1 MYAFYILFAIAFAG
15 TYYVLPH
22 SIRKLKEN
30 NYVVKDMYKRN
41 QPLIPTNAGMILL
54 FTSFISISLLPLIGR
69 VLSFFTDAVLI
80 SSDLSQINLALLL
93 VVTVYA
99 LYGLVDDLVDIG
111 RKLKILLPI
120 SFGFPL
126 ISLVNPETIWLPI
139 LGNFNLMSVFYSDIL
154 WNDLFRIFVI
164 PIYVMVVSNLV
175 NMHSGYNGLQSGLS
189 LILLSALV
197 AQSWFKGNLDNILPV
212 ASFLGSIFSFW
223 FFNKYPSKIFEGNV
237 GSLLFGSLIGSVIV
251 IQQFWWFGFFIL
263 FPHTFNFILW
273 TIWLYL
279 MRTNSKIYLLDTGQH
294 QKFGSVSKEGII
306 RVPNMLTL
314 KWIPN
319 YFFKMD
325 EKSSTNTQYFITL
338 AFCIIGVLIF

>member
-120 SFGFPL
+120 SFGF
-126 ISLVNPETIWLPI
+126 
-139 LGNFNLMSVFYSDIL
+139 
-154 WNDLFRIFVI
+154 
-164 PIYVMVVSNLV
+164 
-175 NMHSGYNGLQSGLS
+175 
-189 LILLSALV
+189 LL
-197 AQSWFKGNLDNILPV
+197 
-212 ASFLGSIFSFW
+212 
-223 FFNKYPSKIFEGNV
+223 YP
-237 GSLLFGSLIGSVIV
+237 
-251 IQQFWWFGFFIL
+251 
-263 FPHTFNFILW
+263 
-273 TIWLYL
+273 
-279 MRTNSKIYLLDTGQH
+279 
-294 QKFGSVSKEGII
+294 
-306 RVPNMLTL
+306 
-314 KWIPN
+314 
-319 YFFKMD
+319 
-325 EKSSTNTQYFITL
+325 
-338 AFCIIGVLIF
+338 